1 MSEQFPYMNPYSVD
15 ENAPNGRLFY
25 GRQAILQQIS
35 QLIFLDEGDDAG
47 QPIILVG
54 PPRIGK
60 TALLRHIQD
69 GDLGPTV
76 FPITINLAQLAT
88 DSLSAFYW
96 DVAKTA
102 VPQLAP
108 LNLDYTPPDQA
119 AFIGDPQTAFQEQFL
134 QPVNDAL
141 ADKHRN
147 AKLLFLFDNLQALP
161 QTSDEETAVPLSPGA
176 IHNILNQDDMAA
188 CLFTWQGDEASLL
201 QTHPDCQSARIIEI
215 GPLSK
220 EAAIA
225 LIRQP
230 VNYIIVR
237 DVALYI
243 YQLTGGRPYALQKI
257 CHALYER
264 QYRLQLNQITAADV
278 NAVLTTN
285 PALPSLTT
293 NAEPPI
299 FAIAPESGGR
309 RTVRH
314 VRRVP
319 PWQRNAFLAA
329 GIIAFIVLAVILLF
343 PIFTG
348 KSASQQLASA
358 LEDPTV
364 TPTPLPTTTPEPV
377 TPEIIEIEVPVTA
390 EIVVTAV
397 TVIAPTETPPATST
411 PTPTATP
418 TSAPTALPDVLP
430 TLITREQD
438 QMPMVLIPAG
448 TFIMGSAE
456 DDFRA
461 APDEMPQHE
470 VTLDEFYMDK
480 YEVNIEQYASFLN
493 RLGRYDKACERV
505 DCAWPRELAG
515 YTSYLVEQD
524 LGDGTVQYFPLA
536 GFSNYPINHV
546 SWYGANMYCESV
558 GGRLPTEAEWEYA
571 ARGDDGRVFPWG
583 DENPDPTRAVFNS
596 DSFDNV
602 KPVDAL
608 PDGASPFGVLG
619 MAGSMWEWTADWY
632 SDTYYEE
639 SPRRNPTGPENGLN
653 KVVRGGAWPNNN
665 LADRIRAT
673 NRNAFSPDLISAL
686 VGFRCVLDP

>member
-1 MSEQFPYMNPYSVD
+1 MSEQPPHMNPYSVA
-15 ENAPNGRLFY
+15 ENALDGRLFY

-35 QLIFLDEGDDAG
+35 QLIFLNKGDDAG
-47 QPIILVG
+47 QPVILVG

-69 GDLGPTV
+69 GDLGPTIL
-76 FPITINLAQLAT
+76 PIIINLAQIAT

-102 VPQLAP
+102 VPQLTS

-119 AFIGDPQTAFQEQFL
+119 AFIGNPQTTFQEQFL

-141 ADKHRN
+141 ADKQTSG
-147 AKLLFLFDNLQALP
+147 KLLFLFDNLQALP
-161 QTSDEETAVPLSPGA
+161 QTSDEETAVPLSPAA
-176 IHNILNQDDMAA
+176 IHNVLNQDEMAA
-188 CLFTWQGDEASLL
+188 CLFTWQGDTASLH
-201 QTHPDCQSARIIEI
+201 QTHPDCHTARIIEV
-215 GPLSK
+215 GPLSE

-230 VNYIIVR
+230 ASTIIVR
-237 DVALYI
+237 DVAAYI
-243 YQLTGGRPYALQKI
+243 VQLTGGQPYAIQKI

-278 NAVLTTN
+278 NAVLITD
-285 PALPSLTT
+285 PSLLPETAVT
-293 NAEPPI
+293 EPPV

-319 PWQRNAFLAA
+319 PRQRNAFLAV
-329 GIIAFIVLAVILLF
+329 GIIAVIVLAVILLF
-343 PIFTG
+343 PVFTG

-358 LEDPTV
+358 LEDPTI

-397 TVIAPTETPPATST
+397 TVIAPTETPPATPTS
-411 PTPTATP
+411 TPTATATATP
-418 TSAPTALPDVLP
+418 TVRPNVLP

-448 TFIMGSAE
+448 AFIMGSPE

-470 VTLDEFYMDK
+470 VALDEFYMDK

-493 RLGRYDKACERV
+493 RLGR
-505 DCAWPRELAG
+505 
-515 YTSYLVEQD
+515 S
-524 LGDGTVQYFPLA
+524 
-536 GFSNYPINHV
+536 
-546 SWYGANMYCESV
+546 
-558 GGRLPTEAEWEYA
+558 
-571 ARGDDGRVFPWG
+571 
-583 DENPDPTRAVFNS
+583 
-596 DSFDNV
+596 
-602 KPVDAL
+602 
-608 PDGASPFGVLG
+608 
-619 MAGSMWEWTADWY
+619 
-632 SDTYYEE
+632 
-639 SPRRNPTGPENGLN
+639 
-653 KVVRGGAWPNNN
+653 
-665 LADRIRAT
+665 
-673 NRNAFSPDLISAL
+673 
-686 VGFRCVLDP
+686 